1 MNSLIILVGG
11 SHWWEGAGSCLD
23 LFLCSEFSLFQEYSL
38 LTRRMEHRGSSRGT
52 DFSLSFPELSHEV
65 DPCALLVLV
74 NRLQAKHT
82 ASTEPIAYLKMS
94 FFLSLISMRQSISK
108 QSSGDLLRVS
118 CLYKT
123 L

>member
-1 MNSLIILVGG
+1 MLPLEELTSL
-11 SHWWEGAGSCLD
+11 SA
-23 LFLCSEFSLFQEYSL
+23 
-38 LTRRMEHRGSSRGT
+38 
-52 DFSLSFPELSHEV
+52 SLSFSHEV

-82 ASTEPIAYLKMS
+82 ASTEPIAYLKIS
-94 FFLSLISMRQSISK
+94 FFISLTSMRQSISK
-108 QSSGDLLRVS
+108 QSSGDLLRVC